1 MIAPP
6 PRCHVLVERT
16 VTHPPV
22 ASRQEIRAFARCRDE
37 RLRLPAFLKH
47 YRDLGVGRFFIV
59 DNDSSD
65 GTTDY
70 LAEQPDVRLFRTANR
85 YSEASS
91 GTDWLNALLAE
102 FGVGFWCLT
111 VDIDELL
118 VYPGS
123 EHASLHTLTAYLEQH
138 GHEALACLLLDLY
151 PRGPLR
157 ECSYESGG
165 DLLAAAPYFDAGP
178 YRRSPVDSCPGVLI
192 RGGVRE
198 RIFFPA
204 FKKRTLAAKIYA
216 GLCYH
221 AALRL
226 PFLRDMP
233 WVRASQ
239 QRYPPCLTKV
249 PLVRWDAQ
257 SAYVHSTHFVSR
269 KVVAP
274 DTGVLLHFK
283 FLHDFHSRA
292 VQEAA
297 RAEYY
302 NRGSE
307 YQKYV
312 ETLGRDPEM
321 TLMFDASTRFEGT
334 TQLVGLGLMQDT
346 PAWSGARARI

>member
-165 DLLAAAPYFDAGP
+165 DLLAAAPYFDVGP
-178 YRRSPVDSCPGVLI
+178 YERSAVFLCPEVLI
-192 RGGVRE
+192 RGGMRE
-198 RIFFPA
+198 RIFYPEV
-204 FKKRTLAAKIYA
+204 RTRGIGARIYDSLLDRI
-216 GLCYH
+216 GHRVPL
-221 AALRL
+221 LRE
-226 PFLRDMP
+226 MP
-233 WVRASQ
+233 WLRA
-239 QRYPPCLTKV
+239 RRRHKPPCLTKV
-249 PLVRWDAQ
+249 PPPIHRA
-257 SAYVHSTHFVSR
+257 SR
-269 KVVAP
+269 R
-274 DTGVLLHFK
+274 T
-283 FLHDFHSRA
+283 
-292 VQEAA
+292 A
-297 RAEYY
+297 RAPQPGITNG
-302 NRGSE
+302 NR
-307 YQKYV
+307 
-312 ETLGRDPEM
+312 
-321 TLMFDASTRFEGT
+321 
-334 TQLVGLGLMQDT
+334 
-346 PAWSGARARI
+346 